1 MSGTGQNL
9 SRRSFLKS
17 AVAAGAT
24 LVALDAASGCAAK
37 PGSSGSPVVV
47 DDSSSTSVL
56 EGYDVVDLSL
66 SEPQAF
72 KLPLGSVL
80 LPGEGTWLP
89 VMAAGDTSGK
99 MNKAQCFSSTTGEV
113 VDTVSEP
120 YSDGPNWVIYD
131 AHCSDSAFTWV
142 ELDLVT
148 RDWVLYASKMAYG
161 KLEGKPAVLWR
172 GDRDFDP
179 PAAAVSG
186 SRIFWQVMP
195 SLKGEKTTEYS
206 YCYEWKVGDS
216 EARAIVESPG
226 RFATAPTVSSGA
238 LTLTPRVKPNDGVFY
253 AITALDLEGDI
264 ANVVDEMILPQSIRP
279 FRAARVA
286 DQFVF
291 SIEANYG
298 FGGLLGNMGTYL
310 GRGEGPFVTIPL
322 EPSAGACC
330 TPDGETLVVRSRV
343 SYLVID
349 IPKQNYSILPAHD
362 RCLDYGEYP
371 ATEGETRR
379 LVTFATVKDP
389 ESGYP
394 DSVSVRVFG
403 IAKNE
408 GARTKTDDAEAD
420 AAAKD
425 DAAADADAAGDA
437 SAAEP
442 EASDAAGE

>member
-1 MSGTGQNL
+1 M
-9 SRRSFLKS
+9 
-17 AVAAGAT
+17 
-24 LVALDAASGCAAK
+24 
-37 PGSSGSPVVV
+37 
-47 DDSSSTSVL
+47 
-56 EGYDVVDLSL
+56 
-66 SEPQAF
+66 
-72 KLPLGSVL
+72 
-80 LPGEGTWLP
+80 
-89 VMAAGDTSGK
+89 
-99 MNKAQCFSSTTGEV
+99 
-113 VDTVSEP
+113 
-120 YSDGPNWVIYD
+120 
-131 AHCSDSAFTWV
+131 
-142 ELDLVT
+142 
-148 RDWVLYASKMAYG
+148 
-161 KLEGKPAVLWR
+161 
-172 GDRDFDP
+172 
-179 PAAAVSG
+179 
-186 SRIFWQVMP
+186 
-195 SLKGEKTTEYS
+195 
-206 YCYEWKVGDS
+206 
-216 EARAIVESPG
+216 
-226 RFATAPTVSSGA
+226 SSGA

-330 TPDGETLVVRSRV
+330 TPDGETLVVRSRI